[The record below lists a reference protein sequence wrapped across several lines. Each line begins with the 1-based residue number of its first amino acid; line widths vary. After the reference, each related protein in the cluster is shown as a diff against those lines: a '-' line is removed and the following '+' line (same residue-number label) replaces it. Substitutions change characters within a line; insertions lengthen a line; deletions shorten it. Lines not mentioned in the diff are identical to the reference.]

1 MDQGGINT
9 SKLEMYI
16 VVCEFLALPALKPL
30 IVLLVHCKF
39 QNKIVIVILV
49 RFNEISMCAPEWHC
63 SSRCA
68 INKQKDWETQNMKN
82 PEAHGE
88 EA

>member
-9 SKLEMYI
+9 RKLEMYI

-49 RFNEISMCAPEWHC
+49 RLSYHADC
-63 SSRCA
+63 
-68 INKQKDWETQNMKN
+68 DLMK
-82 PEAHGE
+82 
-88 EA
+88 